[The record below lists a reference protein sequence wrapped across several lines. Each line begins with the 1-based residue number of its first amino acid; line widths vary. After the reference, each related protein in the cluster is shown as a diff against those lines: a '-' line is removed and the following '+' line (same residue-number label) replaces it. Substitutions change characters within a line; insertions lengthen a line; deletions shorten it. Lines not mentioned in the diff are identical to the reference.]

1 MAAIDDTQRSY
12 TTPTTTPAAEPPT
25 TLDLLRTSDPDTA
38 PAALAD
44 LSPEQQASLGA
55 ELQALPAAERDA
67 LFDALAP
74 ATEAQDLPRLQAL
87 FGRDRQDAR
96 AEQRTAAESRRA
108 DTPQEAFDAIAAL
121 PLPDYAGMAPLTV
134 RLADADQQAFFA
146 PYHARF
152 NDQRAALAQDA
163 LDRFAPRRE
172 DFTAPGQGHVGELEY
187 RDALRSFNADPYV
200 RELSR
205 IVAEVQA
212 DPTALP
218 PYLASGGAGN
228 GGSQEE
234 MLGILAN
241 MGIDLGPEP
250 STADIADGFALL
262 GTMPPDMVAAFANP
276 GMQVRFAVQAGLAS
290 PTTRFS
296 PTTGVQVEARAQLS
310 EVQVGADFGQT
321 QQFRM
326 SVSAGTYDGLEYKRT
341 LLDQLVKGAG
351 YARQAERLD
360 RLTERSPLLRDA
372 VEHGRNARP
381 VSGSYTVS
389 EGQRLEYETVMTP
402 EQGARVDAGDLSAAP
417 DPLEPL
423 AMAEGTSVLVRA
435 QQFEGTALEV
445 NFKAFTLGSGST
457 TLSGSGFGVR
467 RGEGTMVEVYAG
479 PIDTVEKTLFLGVG
493 RQGALALGVGSEER
507 RETQDMAIARIDLGT
522 AEGRAAYQQF
532 MSTGQVPAWTPP
544 GVPQSGS
551 MRVHTSEDTLAITAE
566 LGSFG
571 GSLVSEQNGSSVET
585 RWQDGSGELI
595 SSFGSPG
602 GTYTQTS
609 TPIDTDGNYVEG
621 GTRWRY
627 VMNDVSAGDASF
639 YHGAFATE
647 DVPEASQHL
656 QLTYD
661 SGDLMALRDQ
671 ARLYLDHRE
680 VGASFEEVREGES
693 NSREVLEAIAL
704 AETPGE
710 VFGLLSTRVTG
721 TYGYYGFGVE
731 LNGMSR
737 LLHHLGLA
745 DTPAAPGTL
754 QFVGAG

>member
-1 MAAIDDTQRSY
+1 MAVIDDTRPSY
-12 TTPTTTPAAEPPT
+12 ASPPATPAAEPPT
-25 TLDLLRTSDPDTA
+25 TLDLLRASDPDTA
-38 PAALAD
+38 PAALAA
-44 LSPEQQASLGA
+44 LSPEQQASLGT
-55 ELQALPAAERDA
+55 ELQALPAAEREA

-74 ATEAQDLPRLQAL
+74 STEAADLPRLQAL
-87 FGRDRQDAR
+87 FGREGQEVRVDRPV
-96 AEQRTAAESRRA
+96 AESRRA

-121 PLPDYAGMAPLTV
+121 PPPDHAGMSPLV
-134 RLADADQQAFFA
+134 ARMPGSEQQAFLA
-146 PYHARF
+146 PYNARF
-152 NDQRAALAQDA
+152 NEQRATLAQDA
-163 LDRFAPRRE
+163 LDRLAPQRE
-172 DFTAPGQGHVGELEY
+172 DFTAPGPGHVGELEY
-187 RDALRSFNADPYV
+187 DDALRSFNADPYV

-212 DPTALP
+212 DPTTMP
-218 PYLASGGAGN
+218 PYLTSGGAGA
-228 GGSQEE
+228 GGTQEE

-241 MGIDLGPEP
+241 MGIDLGPDP
-250 STADIADGFALL
+250 TTADIADGFALVE
-262 GTMPPDMVAAFANP
+262 TMPADMVAAFATP
-276 GMQVRFAVQAGLAS
+276 GMSVRFDAQAGLAS

-326 SVSAGTYDGLEYKRT
+326 SVSAGTYEGLEYKRT
-341 LLDQLVKGAG
+341 LLDKLVKGAG
-351 YARQAERLD
+351 YARQADRLD
-360 RLTERSPLLRDA
+360 QLVERSPLLRDA
-372 VEHGRNARP
+372 VEHGRKAFP

-417 DPLEPL
+417 DPLDPL

-435 QQFEGTALEV
+435 QQFEGTSLEV
-445 NFKAFTLGSGST
+445 NFKAFTLGSDST

-467 RGEGTMVEVYAG
+467 RGEGSMVEVYSG
-479 PIDTVEKTLFLGVG
+479 PIDTVETSLFLGIG

-551 MRVHTSEDTLAITAE
+551 MRVHTSEDTLALTAE

-571 GSLVSEQNGSSVET
+571 GSLVSEQNGASVET
-585 RWQDGSGELI
+585 RWQDGSGELV

-609 TPIDTDGNYVEG
+609 TPIDTDGNYIDA

-627 VMNDVSAGDASF
+627 VLNDVSRGEASF
-639 YHGAFATE
+639 YHDAFASTG
-647 DVPEASQHL
+647 VPDGNQHL

-661 SGDLMALRDQ
+661 NAELMALRDQ
-671 ARLYLDHRE
+671 ARLYLDHRN
-680 VGASFEEVREGES
+680 VGANYAEVRDGES
-693 NSREVLEAIAL
+693 RSRDVLESIAL

-710 VFGLLSTRVTG
+710 VFGILSSSVTG
-721 TYGYYGFGVE
+721 THGFYGFGVE
-731 LNGMSR
+731 LRGMSG
-737 LLHHLGLA
+737 LLHHLGLV
-745 DTPAAPGTL
+745 DSPAAPGTL
-754 QFVGAG
+754 EFVQAG